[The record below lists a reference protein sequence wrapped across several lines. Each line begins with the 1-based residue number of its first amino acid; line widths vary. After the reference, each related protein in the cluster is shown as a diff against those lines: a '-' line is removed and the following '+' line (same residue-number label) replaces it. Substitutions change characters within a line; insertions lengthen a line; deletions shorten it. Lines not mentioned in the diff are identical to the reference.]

1 MNQIFKKTLR
11 EELYFQNLTVKELAF
26 KTNLSQRT
34 LEGYLGSRNSMPPA
48 DVAVTIAKALNVS
61 VEFLVTGSNCNNNS
75 PQDTYERL
83 LINNYRKMNQ
93 RDKNL
98 LLEISNNF
106 LNIE

>member
-11 EELYFQNLTVKELAF
+11 EELYYQNLTVKELAY
-26 KTNLSQRT
+26 KTNISQRT
-34 LEGYLGSRNSMPPA
+34 LEGYLGNRNSMPPA
-48 DVAVTIAKALNVS
+48 DVAVTIAKALNVT
-61 VEFLVTGSNCNNNS
+61 VEYLVTGSITSNNTS
-75 PQDTYERL
+75 SDFSEKH